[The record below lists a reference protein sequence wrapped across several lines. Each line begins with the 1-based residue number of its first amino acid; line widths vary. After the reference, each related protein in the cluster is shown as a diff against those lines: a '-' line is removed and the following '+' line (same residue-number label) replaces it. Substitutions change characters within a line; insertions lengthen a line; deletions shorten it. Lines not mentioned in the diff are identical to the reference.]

1 MIYGLMTRKNNNPRG
16 IMLILLAMMV
26 FSIQDGIMKHIYS
39 FVSLYEVYLI
49 RTLVSFALILIFLKS
64 TNKKIEFKTQYPLLT
79 FCRVILFF
87 FGFSSF
93 YISLTVLP
101 LGLATALFFVTPFLI
116 TIFAHFFL
124 EEKIGVRRW
133 SAVVVG
139 FIGVYVTL
147 NPDFSN
153 FNYLSLLPILCAF
166 CYSLSMIIIKK
177 TSEKDSVYTQ
187 TFTFY
192 FGAIIFS
199 VIFYFII
206 GDGHYN
212 TTEHPASQ
220 FIFRE
225 WFVNLENSIL
235 YMVATGF
242 TATIAFLLLFTA
254 YSIASPAVVSPFEY
268 SILLWSPLIGW
279 LYFNEIPSFNTVIGI
294 LIIIS
299 SGIYIFMREKAMD
312 QSIATEKPLR

>member
-1 MIYGLMTRKNNNPRG
+1 VSKKNNNPKG
-16 IMLILLAMMV
+16 IILILIAMMV
-26 FSIQDGIMKHIYS
+26 FSVQDGIMKHIYN

-49 RTLVSFALILIFLKS
+49 RTVVSFTLILIFLILTKKPIVFKS
-64 TNKKIEFKTQYPLLT
+64 QYPILT
-79 FCRVILFF
+79 LCRVILFF

-101 LGLATALFFVTPFLI
+101 LGTATALFFVTPFLI

-124 EEKIGVRRW
+124 KEEIGPRRW
-133 SAVVVG
+133 SAIAVG
-139 FIGVYVTL
+139 FVGVYITL

-177 TSEKDSVYTQ
+177 TSDKDSVYTQ

-192 FGAIIFS
+192 IGAIIFS
-199 VIFYFII
+199 IIFYFVM
-206 GDGHYN
+206 GDGKFN
-212 TTEHPASQ
+212 TTEHPAAQ

-225 WFVNLENSIL
+225 WFVDIENSIL
-235 YMVATGF
+235 FMVATGV
-242 TATIAFLLLFTA
+242 TATLAFLLLFSA
-254 YSIASPAVVSPFEY
+254 YSVASPAVVSPFEY

-279 LYFNEIPSFNTVIGI
+279 IYFNEVPTLSTVIGI
-294 LIIIS
+294 LIIVS
-299 SGIYIFMREKAMD
+299 SGIYIFLREKAQD
-312 QSIATEKPLR
+312 QSIVTDKPLR

>member
-1 MIYGLMTRKNNNPRG
+1 MPRQNNNPKG
-16 IMLILLAMMV
+16 ILYILLAMMV
-26 FSIQDGIMKHIYS
+26 FSVQDGIMKHIYN
-39 FVSLYEVYLI
+39 FVSLYEVYLV
-49 RTLVSFALILIFLKS
+49 RTVISFVLILTFLILTKKPIVFKS
-64 TNKKIEFKTQYPLLT
+64 KYPVLT
-79 FCRVILFF
+79 FFRVILFF

-101 LGLATALFFVTPFLI
+101 LGTATALFFVTPFLI

-124 EEKIGVRRW
+124 KEEIGMRRW

-139 FIGVYVTL
+139 FIGVYITL

-177 TSEKDSVYTQ
+177 TSDKDSVYTQ

-192 FGAIIFS
+192 IGAIILS
-199 VIFYFII
+199 IIFYFII
-206 GDGHYN
+206 GDGQYN
-212 TTEHPASQ
+212 TSDHPASQ

-225 WFVNLENSIL
+225 WFIDFKSNVLLMSI
-235 YMVATGF
+235 TGV
-242 TATIAFLLLFTA
+242 TATVAFLFLFTA
-254 YSIASPAVVSPFEY
+254 YSIASPSVISPFEY
-268 SILLWSPLIGW
+268 SILFWSPLIGW
-279 LYFNEIPSFNTVIGI
+279 LYFDELPTLSTVVGI
-294 LIIIS
+294 LIIVS
-299 SGIYIFMREKAMD
+299 SGIYIFIREKAQD

>member
-1 MIYGLMTRKNNNPRG
+1 MGRMPRQNNNPKG
-16 IMLILLAMMV
+16 ILYILLAMMV
-26 FSIQDGIMKHIYS
+26 FSVQDGIMKHIYN

-49 RTLVSFALILIFLKS
+49 RTIISFVLILIFLILTKKPIVFKS
-64 TNKKIEFKTQYPLLT
+64 KYPVLT
-79 FCRVILFF
+79 FFRVILFF

-101 LGLATALFFVTPFLI
+101 LGTATALFFVTPFLI

-124 EEKIGVRRW
+124 KEEIGMRRW

-139 FIGVYVTL
+139 FIGVYITL

-177 TSEKDSVYTQ
+177 TSDKDSVYTQ

-192 FGAIIFS
+192 IGAIILS
-199 VIFYFII
+199 IIFYFII
-206 GDGHYN
+206 GDGQYN
-212 TTEHPASQ
+212 TSDHPASQ

-225 WFVNLENSIL
+225 WFVDFNSSIL
-235 YMVATGF
+235 LMSVTGV
-242 TATIAFLLLFTA
+242 TATVAFLLLFTA
-254 YSIASPAVVSPFEY
+254 YSIASPSVISPFEY
-268 SILLWSPLIGW
+268 SILFWSPLLGW
-279 LYFNEIPSFNTVIGI
+279 LYFDEIPTLSTVIGI
-294 LIIIS
+294 LIIVS
-299 SGIYIFMREKAMD
+299 SGIYIFIREKAQD

>member
-1 MIYGLMTRKNNNPRG
+1 MSKKNNNPRG
-16 IMLILLAMMV
+16 IILILIAMMV
-26 FSIQDGIMKHIYS
+26 FSVQDGIMKHIFN

-49 RTLVSFALILIFLKS
+49 RTLVSFGLILTFLKLK
-64 TNKKIEFKTQYPLLT
+64 NKKIVFKTQYPLLT
-79 FCRVILFF
+79 LCRVILFF

-101 LGLATALFFVTPFLI
+101 LGFATALFFVTPFLI

-124 EEKIGVRRW
+124 KEEIGIRRW

-139 FIGVYVTL
+139 FIGVYITL
-147 NPDFSN
+147 NPDFNN

-199 VIFYFII
+199 TIFYFLI
-206 GDGHYN
+206 GDGQYN
-212 TTEHPASQ
+212 TSDHPASQ

-225 WFVNLENSIL
+225 WFVDLESSIL
-235 YMVATGF
+235 FMATTGL
-242 TATIAFLLLFTA
+242 TATVAFLLLFTA

-279 LYFNEIPSFNTVIGI
+279 IYFNEIPSLNTFIGI
-294 LIIIS
+294 IIIVS
-299 SGIYIFMREKAMD
+299 SGIYIFMREKAQE

>member
-1 MIYGLMTRKNNNPRG
+1 MSKKNNNPRG
-16 IMLILLAMMV
+16 IILILIAMMV
-26 FSIQDGIMKHIYS
+26 FSVQDGIMKHIYS

-49 RTLVSFALILIFLKS
+49 RTLVSFVLILFFLKI
-64 TNKKIEFKTQYPLLT
+64 TKKPIVFKTQYPLLT

-93 YISLTVLP
+93 YISLSVLP
-101 LGLATALFFVTPFLI
+101 LGFATALFFVTPFLI

-124 EEKIGVRRW
+124 EEKIGPRRW
-133 SAVVVG
+133 SAVIVG

-147 NPDFSN
+147 NPDFNN
-153 FNYLSLLPILCAF
+153 FNYSSLLPILCAF

-177 TSEKDSVYTQ
+177 TSDKDSVYTQ

-199 VIFYFII
+199 TIFYFII
-206 GDGHYN
+206 GDGQFN
-212 TTEHPASQ
+212 TSNHPASQ

-225 WFVNLENSIL
+225 WFVDLETSIL
-235 YMVATGF
+235 FMVATGV
-242 TATIAFLLLFTA
+242 TATVAFLLLFTA

-279 LYFNEIPSFNTVIGI
+279 IYFNEIPSLNTVVGI
-294 LIIIS
+294 LIIVS
-299 SGIYIFMREKAMD
+299 SGIYTFIREKAQD
-312 QSIATEKPLR
+312 QLIATEKPLR

>member
-1 MIYGLMTRKNNNPRG
+1 MGQMPRQNNNPKG
-16 IMLILLAMMV
+16 ILYILLAMMV
-26 FSIQDGIMKHIYS
+26 FSVQDGIMKHIYN

-49 RTLVSFALILIFLKS
+49 RTIISFVLILIFLILTKKPIVFKS
-64 TNKKIEFKTQYPLLT
+64 KYPVLT
-79 FCRVILFF
+79 FFRVILFF

-101 LGLATALFFVTPFLI
+101 LGTATALFFVTPFLI

-124 EEKIGVRRW
+124 KEEIGIRRW

-139 FIGVYVTL
+139 FIGVYIAL

-177 TSEKDSVYTQ
+177 TSDKDSVYTQ

-192 FGAIIFS
+192 IGAIILS
-199 VIFYFII
+199 IIFYFII
-206 GDGHYN
+206 GDGQYN
-212 TTEHPASQ
+212 TSDHPASQ

-225 WFVNLENSIL
+225 WFVDFKSNVLLMSI
-235 YMVATGF
+235 TGV
-242 TATIAFLLLFTA
+242 TATVAFLFLFTA
-254 YSIASPAVVSPFEY
+254 YSIASPSVISPFEY
-268 SILLWSPLIGW
+268 SILFWSPLIGW
-279 LYFNEIPSFNTVIGI
+279 LYFDEIPTLSTVVGI
-294 LIIIS
+294 LIIVS
-299 SGIYIFMREKAMD
+299 SGIYIFIREKAQD

>member
-1 MIYGLMTRKNNNPRG
+1 MSRKNNNPKG
-16 IMLILLAMMV
+16 IILILLAMMV
-26 FSIQDGIMKHIYS
+26 FSVQDGIMKYIFS

-49 RTLVSFALILIFLKS
+49 RTVVSFLLILIFLKL
-64 TNKKIEFKTQYPLLT
+64 TKKPIVFKTQYPLLT

-101 LGLATALFFVTPFLI
+101 LGFATALFFVTPFLI

-124 EEKIGVRRW
+124 KEEIGIRRW
-133 SAVVVG
+133 SAIVVG
-139 FIGVYVTL
+139 FIGVYITL

-177 TSEKDSVYTQ
+177 TSDKDSVYTQ

-192 FGAIIFS
+192 FGAMFFS
-199 VIFYFII
+199 IIFYFVI
-206 GDGHYN
+206 GDGQYN
-212 TTEHPASQ
+212 TIDHPASQ

-225 WFVNLENSIL
+225 WFVNLESSIL
-235 YMVATGF
+235 FMVTTGV
-242 TATIAFLLLFTA
+242 TATVAFLLLFTA
-254 YSIASPAVVSPFEY
+254 YRIASPAVVSPFKY
-268 SILLWSPLIGW
+268 SILLWAPLIGW
-279 LYFNEIPSFNTVIGI
+279 IYFEEIPSLNTVIGI
-294 LIIIS
+294 LIIVS
-299 SGIYIFMREKAMD
+299 SGIYIFIREKAQD
-312 QSIATEKPLR
+312 QSIVTEKPLR

>member
-1 MIYGLMTRKNNNPRG
+1 MSKKNNNPRG
-16 IMLILLAMMV
+16 IILILIAMMV
-26 FSIQDGIMKHIYS
+26 ISVQDGIMKHIFN

-49 RTLVSFALILIFLKS
+49 RTLVSFGLILIFLKV
-64 TNKKIEFKTQYPLLT
+64 KKEKIVFKSQYPLLT

-101 LGLATALFFVTPFLI
+101 LGFATALFFVTPFLI

-124 EEKIGVRRW
+124 KEEIGIRRW

-139 FIGVYVTL
+139 FIGVYITL
-147 NPDFSN
+147 NPDFNN

-199 VIFYFII
+199 TIFYFLI
-206 GDGHYN
+206 GDGQYN
-212 TTEHPASQ
+212 TSDHPASQ

-225 WFVNLENSIL
+225 WFVDLESSIL
-235 YMVATGF
+235 FMATTGL
-242 TATIAFLLLFTA
+242 TATVAFLLLFTA

-279 LYFNEIPSFNTVIGI
+279 IYFNEIPSLNTVIGI
-294 LIIIS
+294 LIIVS
-299 SGIYIFMREKAMD
+299 SGIYIFMREKA
-312 QSIATEKPLR
+312 QEQLIATEKPLR

>member
-1 MIYGLMTRKNNNPRG
+1 MSAQNNNPKG
-16 IMLILLAMMV
+16 IVFILIAMIV
-26 FSIQDGIMKHIYS
+26 FSVQDGIMKHIYN
-39 FVSLYEVYLI
+39 FVSLYEIYLI
-49 RTLVSFALILIFLKS
+49 RTVVSFVLILLFLIITKKPIVFKS
-64 TNKKIEFKTQYPLLT
+64 QYPLLT
-79 FCRVILFF
+79 FTRVILFF

-93 YISLTVLP
+93 YVSLTVLP
-101 LGLATALFFVTPFLI
+101 LGTATALFFVTPFLI

-124 EEKIGVRRW
+124 KEEIGLRRW

-153 FNYLSLLPILCAF
+153 FNYLSLLPILCAL

-177 TSEKDSVYTQ
+177 TSDKDSVYTQ

-192 FGAIIFS
+192 IGAIIIS
-199 VIFYFII
+199 IIFYFII
-206 GDGHYN
+206 GDGQYN
-212 TTEHPASQ
+212 VSDHPASQ

-225 WFVNLENSIL
+225 WFVDFNSNIVL
-235 YMVATGF
+235 MTATGV
-242 TATIAFLLLFTA
+242 TATLAFLFLFTA

-268 SILLWSPLIGW
+268 SILFWSPLVGW
-279 LYFNEIPSFNTVIGI
+279 LYFDEIPSLNTVVGI
-294 LIIIS
+294 FIIVC
-299 SGIYIFMREKAMD
+299 SGVYIFMREKAQN

>member
-1 MIYGLMTRKNNNPRG
+1 MSTKNNNPRG
-16 IMLILLAMMV
+16 IILILISMLV
-26 FSIQDGIMKHIYS
+26 FSVQDGIMKHIFS
-39 FVSLYEVYLI
+39 FVSLYEVYLV
-49 RTLVSFALILIFLKS
+49 RTVVSVILILFYLKL
-64 TNKKIEFKTQYPLLT
+64 TNKPIVFKTQYPLLT
-79 FCRVILFF
+79 FIRVILFF

-93 YISLTVLP
+93 YVSLTVLP
-101 LGLATALFFVTPFLI
+101 LGFATALFFVTPFLI

-124 EEKIGVRRW
+124 KEEIGIRRW

-139 FIGVYVTL
+139 FIGVYITL
-147 NPDFSN
+147 NPDFNN

-177 TSEKDSVYTQ
+177 TSDKDSVYTQ

-199 VIFYFII
+199 TIFYFLI
-206 GDGHYN
+206 GDGQYN
-212 TTEHPASQ
+212 TSDHPASQ

-225 WFVNLENSIL
+225 WFVDIESSIL
-235 YMVATGF
+235 FMVATGL
-242 TATIAFLLLFTA
+242 TATVAFLLLFTA

-279 LYFNEIPSFNTVIGI
+279 IYFNEIPSLNTFIGI
-294 LIIIS
+294 IIIVS
-299 SGIYIFMREKAMD
+299 SGIYIFMREKAQD

>member
-1 MIYGLMTRKNNNPRG
+1 MSKKNNNPRG
-16 IMLILLAMMV
+16 IVLILIAMMV
-26 FSIQDGIMKHIYS
+26 FSVQDGIMKYIFN

-49 RTLVSFALILIFLKS
+49 RTLVSFGLILIFLKLK
-64 TNKKIEFKTQYPLLT
+64 NKKIVFKSQYPLLT

-101 LGLATALFFVTPFLI
+101 LGFATALFFVTPFLI

-124 EEKIGVRRW
+124 KEEIGIRRW

-139 FIGVYVTL
+139 FIGVYITL
-147 NPDFSN
+147 NPDFNN

-199 VIFYFII
+199 TIFYFLI
-206 GDGHYN
+206 GDGQYN
-212 TTEHPASQ
+212 TSDHPASQ

-225 WFVNLENSIL
+225 WFVDLESSIL
-235 YMVATGF
+235 FMATTGL
-242 TATIAFLLLFTA
+242 TATVAFLLLFTA

-279 LYFNEIPSFNTVIGI
+279 IYFNEIPSLNTVIGI
-294 LIIIS
+294 LIIVS
-299 SGIYIFMREKAMD
+299 SGIYIFMREKA
-312 QSIATEKPLR
+312 QEQLIATEKPLR

>member
-1 MIYGLMTRKNNNPRG
+1 MSSKNNNPKG
-16 IMLILLAMMV
+16 IILILLAMMV
-26 FSIQDGIMKHIYS
+26 FSIQDGIMKHIFS

-49 RTLVSFALILIFLKS
+49 RTLVSFFLILSFLII
-64 TNKKIEFKTQYPLLT
+64 TKKPIVFKTQYPLLT

-101 LGLATALFFVTPFLI
+101 LGFATALFFVTPFLI

-124 EEKIGVRRW
+124 KEEIGIRRW

-147 NPDFSN
+147 NPDFNN

-199 VIFYFII
+199 IIFYFII
-206 GDGHYN
+206 GDGQYN
-212 TTEHPASQ
+212 TSDHPASQ

-225 WFVNLENSIL
+225 WFVDLETNIL
-235 YMVATGF
+235 FMAATGV
-242 TATIAFLLLFTA
+242 TATVAFLFLFTA

-279 LYFNEIPSFNTVIGI
+279 IYFDEILKLNTFIGI
-294 LIIIS
+294 LIIVS
-299 SGIYIFMREKAMD
+299 SGIYIFIRERIQD
-312 QSIATEKPLR
+312 QSIVTEKPLR

>member
-1 MIYGLMTRKNNNPRG
+1 MSKKNNNPRG
-16 IMLILLAMMV
+16 IILILIAMMV
-26 FSIQDGIMKHIYS
+26 FSVQDGIMKHIFN

-49 RTLVSFALILIFLKS
+49 RTLVSFGLILMFLKLK
-64 TNKKIEFKTQYPLLT
+64 NKKIVFKTQYPLLT
-79 FCRVILFF
+79 LCRVILFF

-101 LGLATALFFVTPFLI
+101 LGFATALFFVTPFLI

-124 EEKIGVRRW
+124 KEEIGIRRW

-139 FIGVYVTL
+139 FIGVYITL
-147 NPDFSN
+147 NPDFNN

-199 VIFYFII
+199 TIFYFLI
-206 GDGHYN
+206 GDGQYN
-212 TTEHPASQ
+212 TSDHPASQ

-225 WFVNLENSIL
+225 WFVDLESSIL
-235 YMVATGF
+235 FMATTGL
-242 TATIAFLLLFTA
+242 TATVAFLLLFTA

-279 LYFNEIPSFNTVIGI
+279 IYFNEIPSLNTVIGI
-294 LIIIS
+294 LIIVS
-299 SGIYIFMREKAMD
+299 SGIYIFMREKA
-312 QSIATEKPLR
+312 QEQLIATEKPLR

>member
-1 MIYGLMTRKNNNPRG
+1 MSSKNNNPRG
-16 IMLILLAMMV
+16 IILILISMLV
-26 FSIQDGIMKHIYS
+26 FSVQDGIMKHIFS
-39 FVSLYEVYLI
+39 FVSLYEVYLV
-49 RTLVSFALILIFLKS
+49 RTVVSVILILFYLKL
-64 TNKKIEFKTQYPLLT
+64 TNKPIVFKTQYPLLT
-79 FCRVILFF
+79 FLRVILFF

-93 YISLTVLP
+93 YVSLSVLP
-101 LGLATALFFVTPFLI
+101 LGFATALFFVTPFLI

-124 EEKIGVRRW
+124 KEEIGIRRW

-139 FIGVYVTL
+139 FIGVYITL
-147 NPDFSN
+147 NPDFNN

-177 TSEKDSVYTQ
+177 TSDKDSVYTQ

-199 VIFYFII
+199 TIFYFLI
-206 GDGHYN
+206 GDGQYN
-212 TTEHPASQ
+212 TSDHPASQ

-225 WFVNLENSIL
+225 WFVDLESSIL
-235 YMVATGF
+235 FMVATGV
-242 TATIAFLLLFTA
+242 TATVAFLLLFTA

-279 LYFNEIPSFNTVIGI
+279 IYFNEIPSLNTVIGI
-294 LIIIS
+294 IIIVS
-299 SGIYIFMREKAMD
+299 SGIYIFIREKAKE